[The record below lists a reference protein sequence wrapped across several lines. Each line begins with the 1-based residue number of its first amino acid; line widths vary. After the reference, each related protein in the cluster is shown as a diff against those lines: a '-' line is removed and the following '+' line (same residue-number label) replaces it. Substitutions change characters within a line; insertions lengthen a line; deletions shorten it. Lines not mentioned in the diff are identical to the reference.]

1 MRYGAG
7 KAEMPRLSDKERKG
21 GWEGEI
27 GRESGSGTATSLML
41 TLRRGKMAGVEVA
54 LAGRS

>member
-1 MRYGAG
+1 MRYGVG
-7 KAEMPRLSDKERKG
+7 KAEMPRPSGKGRKG
-21 GWEGEI
+21 GWKGENR
-27 GRESGSGTATSLML
+27 RESRSGAATSLML

>member
-1 MRYGAG
+1 MRHGVG
-7 KAEMPRLSDKERKG
+7 EAEMPIPSGKEEKG
-21 GWEGEI
+21 SWEGENR
-27 GRESGSGTATSLML
+27 RESRSGTATSLML

>member
-7 KAEMPRLSDKERKG
+7 KAEMPRPSGKERKG
-21 GWEGEI
+21 GWEGEN
-27 GRESGSGTATSLML
+27 GRESGSGTVTSLML
-41 TLRRGKMAGVEVA
+41 ALHRGEMAGVEVA

>member
-1 MRYGAG
+1 MRYGVG
-7 KAEMPRLSDKERKG
+7 KAEMPRPSGKERKG
-21 GWEGEI
+21 GWEGENR
-27 GRESGSGTATSLML
+27 RESRSGTATSLML